1 MAFIIKD
8 RVKEG
13 TSSVGIGA
21 IDLSGSASTFAPF
34 NSFMTDGDTTYY
46 AIVHTTSGVDEWEVG
61 LGTWNTGNTLTRT
74 TILSGSNGTSA
85 VDFSAGIKDV
95 FMTYPA
101 SKAIYQAANG
111 DTSLAG
117 ALDIGTSLEVETH
130 IDLNTTIGT
139 KPAHREG
146 RIFYDAAWGAL
157 GVYNAEADITLQ
169 VGQEDWIKVYNG
181 TGSTIT
187 NGTPVYLS
195 GEVGGIP
202 SIIPAKANGTYE
214 ESQAVGIATHDIAD
228 TTHGY
233 VTARGLIGDV
243 DTSHLTVGE
252 AVHIAPDGGT
262 QTASPT
268 YPFYPTELG
277 ICLISAAVGG
287 CIYVHP
293 RSEAFQ
299 SLRVT
304 GNTYVDGNVT
314 VAGNLNVLGSQTISS
329 SANIAI
335 ANAWNYFN
343 SGDTIGSLNTAFSGT
358 GLDDAS
364 LTGHFTGPVQTNY
377 YVRIDGVG
385 TGTGGVDTFEWSTD
399 NFVTFV
405 AQNVD
410 ITGDDQLIHS
420 TDNIA
425 IKFEATTGHTLGDT
439 WTGTGSPVNV
449 DTGFASNRNTG
460 TTGIGYTHLGIY
472 YDVSSNKWT
481 VFDEYAPEPEG
492 AIDTSHPSFSL
503 GTVLAAI
510 FEGNL
515 QGNVTGNLTGNV
527 SGNLTGNSSG
537 THTGPVVGN
546 VTGNAATATKLA
558 TARTVQLSGD
568 VTGSATFDGSANI
581 NISAVVQDD
590 SHSHVISNVDGL
602 QTALDSKAPTARVIT
617 AGTGLTGGGNL
628 TVNRTISL
636 DTAYTDGRYVNASGD
651 TMTGSLAINGAN
663 VGLTLINTV
672 NGGGATITFSDNA
685 SVSQSG
691 TITFYHFDTA
701 APITGYGSTFAIGT
715 SETTGPAVV
724 VPAAGDYFVGTN
736 KVFNDGYHPNA
747 DKLTTARNIALTGAV
762 TGSVSFDGS
771 GNVSLATTATSDP
784 TLTLSGDASGSA
796 TFTNLGNA
804 TLAVNLN
811 NVMKAGAEIPSGVDL
826 NTYRTTGYYSQNT
839 NTHAAAGSNYPE
851 SLAGILEVVTDDT
864 GNGQHTIQR
873 YSVINS
879 NRVYVRYHYNGTW
892 QAWEQVFRDG
902 YHPNADTL
910 TTARTIALAGDV
922 TGSASFDGSSNISIT
937 ATVANDSHA
946 HSFNNLL
953 NKTSGTGNYT
963 STGTFTGATFN
974 ATSTSGGGFQGID
987 ADSATT
993 PSFTWSADLNTG
1005 IYRPTTDQIGFTTAG
1020 VNRLTIS
1027 TTGITSTLTQTAPTF
1042 NATSTTGGG
1051 FQGIGADSATA
1062 PSFTWSADL
1071 DTGMYRP
1078 TTNQIGFT
1086 TGGTVACTISGSN
1099 FTVVGALYAPTVD
1112 TNSVVIGAGVT
1123 LSESTDR
1130 ADLLQIS
1137 SSTTGWA
1144 GLQIRNTSN
1153 EGRWS
1158 FMTDG
1163 ETAGIYNDEDNQW
1176 HLIFTEVGGT
1186 TMYHNAS
1193 AKLSTAAD
1201 GIDVTGD
1208 VGCSTVRG
1216 GVPSTSA
1223 TTAGTVGSYVFGDR
1237 QSSGAWNSTVAGSNI
1252 YPASMRGIVGSTQS
1266 SWANHYVGH
1275 NSGTLGGTWRQMGG
1289 TQSYNTTELTLFMR
1303 IS

>member
-21 IDLSGSASTFAPF
+21 IDLSGSASTFTTF

-61 LGTWNTGNTLTRT
+61 LGTWNTGNILTRT

-202 SIIPAKANGTYE
+202 SIVPAKANGTYE
-214 ESQAVGIATHDIAD
+214 ESQAVGIATHDIEDA
-228 TTHGY
+228 TYGY
-233 VTARGLIGDV
+233 VTARGLVGDI

-252 AVHIAPDGGT
+252 PVHVAPDGGT

-268 YPFYPTELG
+268 YPFYPTEIG

-299 SLRVT
+299 TLRVT
-304 GNTYVDGNVT
+304 GNSYVDGNVT

-399 NFVTFV
+399 NFVTFI

-425 IKFEATTGHTLGDT
+425 IKFEATTGHTLGDV

-481 VFDEYAPEPEG
+481 VFDEYDPEPEG
-492 AIDTSHPSFSL
+492 AIDTSDPSFSL

-537 THTGPVVGN
+537 THTGSVVGN
-546 VTGNAATATKLA
+546 VTGNASTATKLA

-590 SHSHVISNVDGL
+590 SHSHIISNVDGL
-602 QTALDSKAPTARVIT
+602 QAALDSKAPTARVIT
-617 AGTGLTGGGNL
+617 AGTGITGGGDL

-636 DTAYTDGRYVNASGD
+636 DTAYTDGRYINASGD
-651 TMTGSLAINGAN
+651 TMTGTLAIDNGNHIRWNRAAGN
-663 VGLTLINTV
+663 AAQRADARLSDTSDSRLHWYGLN
-672 NGGGATITFSDNA
+672 
-685 SVSQSG
+685 
-691 TITFYHFDTA
+691 DTA
-701 APITGYGSTFAIGT
+701 SERNFRHAWYDGASYIHVTANAGGRIDFGNSATSMYIGT
-715 SETTGPAVV
+715 
-724 VPAAGDYFVGTN
+724 DR
-736 KVFNDGYHPNA
+736 VFDDGYHPNA
-747 DKLTTARNIALTGAV
+747 DK
-762 TGSVSFDGS
+762 
-771 GNVSLATTATSDP
+771 
-784 TLTLSGDASGSA
+784 
-796 TFTNLGNA
+796 
-804 TLAVNLN
+804 
-811 NVMKAGAEIPSGVDL
+811 
-826 NTYRTTGYYSQNT
+826 
-839 NTHAAAGSNYPE
+839 
-851 SLAGILEVVTDDT
+851 
-864 GNGQHTIQR
+864 
-873 YSVINS
+873 
-879 NRVYVRYHYNGTW
+879 
-892 QAWEQVFRDG
+892 
-902 YHPNADTL
+902 L

-922 TGSASFDGSSNISIT
+922 TGSASFDGSGNISIT
-937 ATVANDSHA
+937 AVVQDDSHNHIISNVDGLQPALDGKLSTTGKAADSNLLDGINSTGFALAQGRVVTDANAAAFRVPGMYGFNSSPTNGTGEAYGAMVVAANIDTGLQIAGGYSNDDLYFRGWSGSGATYYPWRRIFHDNYHPNADKWTTARTLSLTGDASGSVSWDGSGNASLSVTVADDSHNHVWGNIDGASVNGWGGLRNSTA
-946 HSFNNLL
+946 HGYIDFGPANTSYAHIYTDRPSFYF
-953 NKTSGTGNYT
+953 NKGA
-963 STGTFTGATFN
+963 TFEGITNASTFN
-974 ATSTSGGGFQGID
+974 ATSTTGGGFQGID

-993 PSFTWSADLNTG
+993 PSFTWSADLDTG
-1005 IYRPTTDQIGFTTAG
+1005 I
-1020 VNRLTIS
+1020 
-1027 TTGITSTLTQTAPTF
+1027 
-1042 NATSTTGGG
+1042 
-1051 FQGIGADSATA
+1051 
-1062 PSFTWSADL
+1062 
-1071 DTGMYRP
+1071 YRP

-1123 LSESTDR
+1123 LSESTER

-1137 SSTTGWA
+1137 SSTSGWG
-1144 GLQIRNTSN
+1144 GLQICNSSN

-1176 HLIFTEVGGT
+1176 HMLFTETGGT
-1186 TMYHNAS
+1186 AMYHNA
-1193 AKLSTAAD
+1193 AVKLATASN

-1208 VGCSTVRG
+1208 VGCSTVNG

-1223 TTAGTVGSYVFGDR
+1223 SAVGSVGTYAWLGGSSTASTFYFTAGDTY
-1237 QSSGAWNSTVAGSNI
+1237 AGSGLR
-1252 YPASMRGIVGSTQS
+1252 YAGTASTATYSDNTAARIG
-1266 SWANHYVGH
+1266 Y
-1275 NSGTLGGTWRQMGG
+1275 SGTPAGTWRAMGG
-1289 TQSYNTTELTLFMR
+1289 VGSIGRYNTTLFLR